1 MYCEIIQVSLNN
13 CGAAFAH
20 QTNRVQINA
29 FEVKQGISANKWTTC
44 VYIHKKIGNENFCI
58 RVQNKQL
65 HFYRL

>member
-13 CGAAFAH
+13 CGAVFAQ

-44 VYIHKKIGNENFCI
+44 VYIHKKSAMKIFA
-58 RVQNKQL
+58 
-65 HFYRL
+65 